1 MLALQ
6 QTPRI
11 QIHCKGEISIMNET
25 ILGNQLR
32 KVPSIAV
39 GCMRLSEKSKE
50 EMNHFIHSALEQGA
64 YFFDHADIYGGG
76 MSETVF
82 GDAFSH
88 DPSLKREDVFLQ
100 SKCGIRQG
108 CYDLSKEYILEA
120 ADGILKRLRTDY
132 LDLLLLHRPDALVEP
147 EEVAAA
153 FDVLFDSGKVRHFGV
168 SNHKPMQIAL
178 LQKYVRQPLVAN
190 QVQFSIPV
198 SNLVANGMEV
208 NMETPGSID
217 HDGSLLDYCRLHDI
231 TLQAWSPFQM
241 PAWKGCFLGSD
252 EYPELNQKLRELAEK
267 YHVSDT
273 TIAAAWILRHPANM
287 QLITG
292 TASESRL
299 REIIAACDIALTRKE
314 WYELYLAAGHPL
326 P

>member
-1 MLALQ
+1 
-6 QTPRI
+6 
-11 QIHCKGEISIMNET
+11 MNET

-120 ADGILKRLRTDY
+120 VDGILKRLRTDY

-208 NMETPGSID
+208 NMETLGSID

-252 EYPELNQKLRELAEK
+252 EYTELNQKLRELAEK

-314 WYELYLAAGHPL
+314 WYDLYLAAGHLL